1 MKSSFWRRFCRNKG
15 AVFGLIVLMLVALV
29 TVLGPFIAQNNPW
42 DMVGMPF
49 AQPGAEQGLPL
60 GTDTMGRDI
69 FSGIVAGARVS
80 LLIGVVSTVVS
91 LLIGVSIGAISGYF
105 GGWVDATLMRF
116 TELFQ
121 AIPSFALAIVLV
133 AIFEPSVGSIVAAIA
148 VVSWP
153 PVARLVR
160 SEFLTLRQRDF
171 VAAAQLAGQSTP
183 RIILTQILP
192 NAASPIV
199 VMASLM
205 VATAILLE
213 SSLSFLGLGDP
224 NQMSWGYM
232 VGSARTVLR
241 QAWWMAVFPGVAIL
255 LTVLALNLVGEGLN
269 DGLNARA
276 DGRGK

>member
-49 AQPGAEQGLPL
+49 ARPWAEQGLPL

>member
-49 AQPGAEQGLPL
+49 AKPWAEQGLPL
-60 GTDTMGRDI
+60 GSDTMGRDI
-69 FSGIVAGARVS
+69 FAGIVAGARVS

>member
-1 MKSSFWRRFCRNKG
+1 MKSSFWRRYCRNKG

-49 AQPGAEQGLPL
+49 ARPWAEQGLPL
-60 GTDTMGRDI
+60 GSDTMGRDI
-69 FSGIVAGARVS
+69 FAGIVAGARVS